1 MIAHIY
7 ARVST
12 GAQATKY
19 SLPTQLEACRK
30 KATELGIAQLIEH
43 VDDGY
48 SGDDFERP
56 AMTGLREALK
66 TSSADYVIC
75 YDPDRFSRSLVQQ
88 LIITDE
94 IEKAG
99 AELIFVLVNFEK
111 TPEGQLFYQMRGAI
125 SAYEKA
131 KIKERTV
138 RGKRGKAKSGKIVFN
153 TRPTGYDYDKDKSM
167 YYPNDDAQM
176 VRNLFNMAISG
187 MATSAIARTFN
198 HNAVPAPKGG
208 KWHAETVRRIIH
220 NPLYYGQA
228 IQFRQKST
236 LVKRKKIVTIRDKS
250 EWITVSCPAIVTKE
264 EHDLALAA
272 LANQQKFSPRNEKVI
287 ALLRG
292 ILYCNKCESK
302 MMIITCGRNADKRYY
317 QCSSTKK
324 NREFATKIECG
335 NIAVKVDFLDDHLW
349 SILLDLT
356 NHPGKIKEL
365 LTTENSDS
373 YVKTYDNL
381 AKQYTSFVA
390 ERDSVMKWFRQ
401 KLISASEAEKQLS
414 DIKKQIDF
422 IEKQM
427 NELKIYKIKSA
438 NVDDKIQVFI
448 DTIASANNKRE
459 SCMKVLDKVYYERF
473 DEQMGRISNPDVS
486 LKLFLL

>member
-12 GAQATKY
+12 GAQVTKY
-19 SLPTQLEACRK
+19 SLPTQLEACHS
-30 KATELGIAQLIEH
+30 KATELGVSQIIEH

-48 SGDDFERP
+48 SGDDFDRP
-56 AMTGLREALK
+56 AMTALREALK
-66 TSSADYVIC
+66 DGNVDYVIC

-167 YYPNDDAQM
+167 YYPNKDAEL

-187 MATSAIARTFN
+187 MATSAIARTLN
-198 HNAVPAPKGG
+198 HNGTPAPKGG
-208 KWHAETVRRIIH
+208 KWHAETIRRIIH
-220 NPLYYGQA
+220 NPMYYGQA
-228 IQFRQKST
+228 VQFRQKAT
-236 LVKRKKIVTIRDKS
+236 LVKRKKIVSIRDKDD
-250 EWITVSCPAIVTKE
+250 WITVSCPAIVSKE
-264 EHDLALAA
+264 EHDVALYA
-272 LANQQKFSPRNEKVI
+272 LQQQQKFAPRNEKIV

-292 ILYCNKCESK
+292 LLYCNKCGSK
-302 MMIITCGRNADKRYY
+302 MMIVTCGRNGDKKYY
-317 QCSSTKK
+317 KCSSSKK
-324 NREFATKIECG
+324 NRDFAM
-335 NIAVKVDFLDDHLW
+335 NIACDNTGVKVDFLDNQLW
-349 SILLDLT
+349 LMLQDLI
-356 NHPGKIKEL
+356 NHPDKIKEL
-365 LTTENSDS
+365 MTNENTDS

-381 AKQYTSFVA
+381 SKRHTALVG
-390 ERDSVMKWFRQ
+390 ERDTCMKWFRQ
-401 KLISASEAEKQLS
+401 KLIPESEAEKQLN
-414 DIKKQIDF
+414 DIKRQLDSID
-422 IEKQM
+422 KQM
-427 NELKIYKIKSA
+427 NELKIYKTKSSDI
-438 NVDDKIQVFI
+438 DDKVQTFI
-448 DTIASANNKRE
+448 NIVSNSDNKRDA
-459 SCMKVLDKVYYERF
+459 CMKVLDKVYYERF
-473 DEQMGRISNPDVS
+473 DQQKGKISNPDVS
-486 LKLFLL
+486 LKLFLR

>member
-19 SLPTQLEACRK
+19 SLPTQLEACRN
-30 KATELGIAQLIEH
+30 KATELGVAQLIEH

-56 AMTGLREALK
+56 AMTALREDLK
-66 TSSADYVIC
+66 TSNADYVIC

-99 AELIFVLVNFEK
+99 AELIFVMVNFEK
-111 TPEGQLFYQMRGAI
+111 SPEGQLFYQMRGAI

-167 YYPNDDAQM
+167 YYPNKDADL
-176 VRNLFNMAISG
+176 VRNLYNMATSG
-187 MATSAIARTFN
+187 MATSAIARTLN
-198 HNAVPAPKGG
+198 HNGTPAPKGG
-208 KWHAETVRRIIH
+208 AWHAETVRRIIH
-220 NPLYYGQA
+220 NPMYYGQA
-228 IQFRQKST
+228 VQFRQQAT
-236 LVKRKKIVTIRDKS
+236 LVKRRKIVTIRDKS

-264 EHDLALAA
+264 AHDAALAS
-272 LANQQKFSPRNEKVI
+272 LANQQKFAPRNEKFT

-292 ILYCNKCESK
+292 ILYCSKCGSK
-302 MMIITCGRNADKRYY
+302 MMIITSGRNADKRYY
-317 QCSSTKK
+317 KCSSIKH
-324 NREFATKIECG
+324 NREFATNIECDNG
-335 NIAVKVDFLDDHLW
+335 GVQVLFLDDYIWETLVN
-349 SILLDLT
+349 LT
-356 NHPGKIKEL
+356 EHPDKIRAL
-365 LTTENSDS
+365 MTNENNDS

-381 AKQYTSFVA
+381 AKQYTSFIA

-401 KLISASEAEKQLS
+401 KLIPESEAEKQLN
-414 DIKKQIDF
+414 DIKKQLDF
-422 IEKQM
+422 IDKQM
-427 NELKIYKIKSA
+427 KELRIYKTKADNIE
-438 NVDDKIQVFI
+438 DKVQKFI
-448 DTIASANNKRE
+448 DTIVNADNKRDA
-459 SCMKVLDKVYYERF
+459 CMQSLDKVYYERL
-473 DEQMGRISNPDVS
+473 DQQKGRISNPDIS
-486 LKLFLL
+486 LKLFLH